1 MERKKLVI
9 KGISIV
15 SISLVI
21 ISTAFLLT
29 WSKGSA
35 IASPEVKKFR
45 IGVVAAMT
53 GWYSG
58 YSIVESNNEVLIAA
72 DLINERGGIT
82 VKGEKYQ
89 IELVVEDFKSSLD
102 GITAATNRLVFDK
115 QVKFIIG
122 PTAFFSTAVAPVT
135 TPNKVIN
142 VLGFCTNQ
150 PGELDKN
157 TTYAFL
163 GYNASVGNAL
173 AGIQYL
179 KKNYPKVKKLAFVTP
194 DDGAIPYLTP
204 IMKELY
210 AANGFSMVGDTIG
223 FSNETVDFNPI
234 AAKIQTLKDAD
245 AVFQQ
250 NGIGPHVGSIVKGLR
265 NLGNKKPY
273 AGIIPA
279 GLNEIVTI
287 AGAEASKDVFTVSI
301 TAKDPKNPPLMNEM
315 TKRIVDKYGPNTS
328 IYLQG
333 ANSLWILKQIIE
345 AAQSFDP
352 TVVKAKWETT
362 DKVETFYGMGTI
374 CGDKTYGIK
383 HHAIA
388 HPAPVQILKDGK
400 VVSGGLIFPG
410 VIP

>member
-1 MERKKLVI
+1 MERKKFAI
-9 KGISIV
+9 KEIGIV
-15 SISLVI
+15 STLVLI
-21 ISTAFLLT
+21 TAAFLLV
-29 WSKGSA
+29 WSTGSA
-35 IASPEVKKFR
+35 IASPDVKKFR

-58 YSIVESNNEVLIAA
+58 YSILESNNEVIIAA

-82 VKGEKYQ
+82 VKGEKYE
-89 IELVVEDFKSSLD
+89 IELIVEDFKSTLD

-122 PTAFFSTAVAPVT
+122 PTAFFSTAVVPVT

-150 PGELDKN
+150 PGELDKS
-157 TTYAFL
+157 TPYAFL

-173 AGIQYL
+173 AGMQFL

-204 IMKELY
+204 IMKKLF
-210 AANGFSMVGDTIG
+210 AANGLSMVGDTIG
-223 FSNETVDFNPI
+223 FSNETVDFNPL
-234 AAKIQTLKDAD
+234 AAKIQALKDAD
-245 AVFQQ
+245 AVFHQ

-265 NLGNKKPY
+265 NLGWTKPY
-273 AGIIPA
+273 AGVIPSS
-279 GLNEIVTI
+279 LNEIVTI
-287 AGAEASKDVFTVSI
+287 AGAEAAKDVFTMGI

-315 TKRIVDKYGPNTS
+315 TKRIVDKYGANVS

-362 DKVETFYGMGTI
+362 DKVESFYGMATI
-374 CGDKTYGIK
+374 CGDTTYGIK
-383 HHAIA
+383 HHAVA
-388 HPAPVQILKDGK
+388 HPAPIQILKDGK
-400 VVSGGLIFPG
+400 VISAD
-410 VIP
+410 